1 MGIKILLGSVLSL
14 LIASNVM
21 AQSNSGGQSG
31 EQASQ
36 VTRVTRGTEG
46 SKAPHHGHV
55 RPSRPS
61 AQSVPELDG
70 SMAFL
75 ALGLTFAVGAL
86 VREKRRNK

>member
-1 MGIKILLGSVLSL
+1 MRIKILLGLVLSL
-14 LIASNVM
+14 LLANNVM

-31 EQASQ
+31 EQAGQ
-36 VTRVTRGTEG
+36 VTRVTRGAEG
-46 SKAPHHGHV
+46 SKAPRHGNV
-55 RPSRPS
+55 RPGRPS

-86 VREKRRNK
+86 IREKRRTK

>member
-14 LIASNVM
+14 LLASNVM
-21 AQSNSGGQSG
+21 AQSNSGGQPG

-36 VTRVTRGTEG
+36 VTRVSEG
-46 SKAPHHGHV
+46 SKGPHRGHI
-55 RPSRPS
+55 RPGRPS